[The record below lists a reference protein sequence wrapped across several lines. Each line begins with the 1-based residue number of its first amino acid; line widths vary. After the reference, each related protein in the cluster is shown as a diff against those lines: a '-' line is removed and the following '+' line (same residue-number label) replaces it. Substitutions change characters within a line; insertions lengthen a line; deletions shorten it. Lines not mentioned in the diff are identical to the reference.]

1 MGISVGDKVRFLNEV
16 GGGVVTSF
24 AGKNVVNVLQDDG
37 FEVPMLVTEIVV
49 IEAAGGNMVAAPE
62 KVPDSGNDENYHYE
76 ETDDGDALQVLFAL
90 VPENR
95 KEIPGSKLLLYLV
108 NDSNYFVQF
117 YIGETEKN
125 LIFPTANGVIE
136 PNTKLL
142 INTFSIA
149 GLDEINSFSVQAI
162 AFKKDKSFR
171 LQSPI
176 QTEVKVNG
184 VKLMKASSYTTNDY
198 FHEPAIIQPL
208 VVDAFAQ
215 KVEELSVKDIEEQV
229 KTKEKRPRV
238 KSYQKA
244 NPKNNIIEVD
254 LHLHELIDST
264 AGMSNADMLGVQMD
278 TFRKV
283 LDENA
288 KNKGQKI
295 VFIHGVGNG
304 TLKTDLRKELER
316 KYKYSYQDASFREY
330 GFGATLVIIK

>member
-37 FEVPMLVTEIVV
+37 FEVPVMVSEIVV
-49 IEAAGGNMVAAPE
+49 IESAGGDKVSAPE
-62 KVPDSGNDENYHYE
+62 KVPDSGNDSSYLYE
-76 ETDDGDALQVLFAL
+76 ETSDGDELKLIFAL
-90 VPENR
+90 VPEDR
-95 KEIPGSKLLLYLV
+95 KEIPGSKLLAYLI

-125 LIFPTANGVIE
+125 LIFPTSNGVIE

-142 INTFSIA
+142 INTFSIS
-149 GLDEINSFSVQAI
+149 GLDEIGSFIVQAI
-162 AFKKDKSFR
+162 AFKKDKSFTPQMPV
-171 LQSPI
+171 QS
-176 QTEVKVNG
+176 EVKVSG
-184 VKLMKASSYTTNDY
+184 VKLMKASSYNTNDY
-198 FHEPAIIQPL
+198 FHEPAIIHSLIEDEFSKKLEQL
-208 VVDAFAQ
+208 TD
-215 KVEELSVKDIEEQV
+215 SDIEAQIKV
-229 KTKEKRPRV
+229 KEKRPRI
-238 KSYQKA
+238 KNYQKA

-254 LHLHELIDST
+254 LHLHELVDST
-264 AGMSNADMLGVQMD
+264 TGMSNADMLGVQMD
-278 TFRKV
+278 TFRKA
-283 LDENA
+283 LEENK

-316 KYKYSYQDASFREY
+316 KYKYNYQDASFREY